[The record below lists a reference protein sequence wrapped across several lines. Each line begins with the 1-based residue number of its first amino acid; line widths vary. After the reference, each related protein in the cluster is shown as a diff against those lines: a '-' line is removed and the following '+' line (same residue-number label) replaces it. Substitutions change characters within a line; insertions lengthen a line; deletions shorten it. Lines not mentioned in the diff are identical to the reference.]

1 MPFMSV
7 RPIGKAVTIEYLI
20 IVKGNDFRIF
30 TIRSCKPQLTFRI
43 EMVVRY
49 VEEITFEVYK

>member
-1 MPFMSV
+1 MPFMSI
-7 RPIGKAVTIEYLI
+7 IGTTVTIKYLV
-20 IVKGNDFRIF
+20 VKDNDFRIF

-43 EMVVRY
+43 EMVVSY